1 MAQIEILTAIDLDQ
15 MHNSPS
21 LFDPSKDAHI
31 NYRLAM
37 VFNVKE
43 MIYMLHRN
51 IPN

>member
-31 NYRLAM
+31 NYRLAWTDM
-37 VFNVKE
+37 F
-43 MIYMLHRN
+43 MYRSWLHD
-51 IPN
+51 